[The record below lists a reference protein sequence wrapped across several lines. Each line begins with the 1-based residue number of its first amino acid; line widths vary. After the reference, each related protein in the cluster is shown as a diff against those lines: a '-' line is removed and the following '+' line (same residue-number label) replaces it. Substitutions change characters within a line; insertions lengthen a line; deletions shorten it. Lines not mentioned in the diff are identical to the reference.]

1 MAKFEN
7 YEKPDYI
14 PEQIDSVFFES
25 YDDKRSRQL
34 ENKLNKLVAE
44 LPVYVEDYVQAKLH
58 AENEWQRLS
67 IKTVWNYLLEFRLF
81 LRYLDEQEYPI
92 DHDDMQ
98 HLDKMLELQAARI
111 RKFSIEKL
119 HELTQ
124 SDAQNW
130 LEHAKDYRYANEY
143 RSNARKSI
151 KTKRVAL
158 NSIFRFLFP
167 DNMELG
173 NLFNFVNVEIPVIQ
187 FTYPNVNEQALATFK
202 KHKQENVLYKPEV
215 EKLITG
221 MREALEREH
230 LREANRFLKLSQ
242 KPWGDDP
249 EQQRLC
255 RVHAAIAHR
264 NLLMVLLMTD
274 DGCRLS
280 SSELSA
286 MDLDMVDFRN
296 RQITFQPRGG
306 DIYTKEYS
314 EDVAEFMPE
323 YVNKYRAVLSPQNF
337 SQQNAFFISRKHARM
352 APRSIQEMAQKA
364 GSKILGRG
372 KLSPNQ
378 IRFWKDV
385 PYNLSLKEE

>member
-25 YDDKRSRQL
+25 YDDKRNRQL
-34 ENKLNKLVAE
+34 EDKLSKLVAE
-44 LPVYVEDYVQAKLH
+44 LPVYVEDYVQAKLRPKH
-58 AENEWQRLS
+58 ERERLS
-67 IKTVWNYLLEFRLF
+67 LKTVLNYLLEFRLF
-81 LRYLDEQEYPI
+81 LRYIDEQEHPI
-92 DHDDMQ
+92 NHDDIQ
-98 HLDKMLELQAARI
+98 HLDKALELQAARI
-111 RKFSIEKL
+111 RKFPIEKL
-119 HELTQ
+119 HTITQ
-124 SDAQNW
+124 DDAQQW
-130 LEHAKDYRYANEY
+130 LEHVKDYRYANKY
-143 RSNARKSI
+143 RCNARKSV

-158 NSIFRFLFP
+158 NSIFCFLFP

-221 MREALEREH
+221 MREVLEREH

-286 MDLDMVDFRN
+286 MDLDMVNFRN
-296 RQITFQPRGG
+296 RQITFQPQGG
-306 DIYTKEYS
+306 DVYTKKYS
-314 EDVAEFMPE
+314 ESVAELMPE
-323 YVNKYRAVLSPQNF
+323 YVNKYRTVLSPQNF

-352 APRSIQEMAQKA
+352 ATRSIQEMVQKA
-364 GSKILGRG
+364 GSKILGRST
-372 KLSPNQ
+372 LSPNQ
-378 IRFWKDV
+378 IRFWKEV
-385 PYNLSLKEE
+385 PYNLSWKDE

>member
-44 LPVYVEDYVQAKLH
+44 LPPYAEEYVQAKLH

-67 IKTVWNYLLEFRLF
+67 MQTVLNYLLEFRLF
-81 LRYLDEQEYPI
+81 LRFLDEQENPI
-92 DHDDMQ
+92 NHNNMQ
-98 HLDKMLELQAARI
+98 HLDKALELQAARI
-111 RKFSIEKL
+111 RSFSIENL
-119 HELTQ
+119 RTITQ
-124 SDAQNW
+124 DDAQQW
-130 LEHAKDYRYANEY
+130 LEHVKDYRYANEY
-143 RSNARKSI
+143 RRNARKSI
-151 KTKRVAL
+151 KTKRTAL

-167 DNMELG
+167 DNMRLRD
-173 NLFNFVNVEIPVIQ
+173 LFSSVNVEIPIIQ
-187 FTYPNVNEQALATFK
+187 CEFPIVNDNTLAIFK
-202 KHKQENVLYKPEV
+202 RHVQEDVLFKPEV
-215 EKLITG
+215 DKLIEG
-221 MREALEREH
+221 MRNVLARER
-230 LREANRFLKLSQ
+230 LRESNRFLKLSQ
-242 KPWGDDP
+242 KPWADDP

-255 RVHAAIAHR
+255 RLYAAIAQR
-264 NLLMVLLMTD
+264 NLLMVLLMAD
-274 DGCRLS
+274 DRCRLS

-296 RQITFQPRGG
+296 RQITFQLRGG

-314 EDVAEFMPE
+314 EDVAELMPE
-323 YVNKYRAVLSPQNF
+323 YVNKYRIVLSPQNF

-352 APRSIQEMAQKA
+352 ATRSIQEMVQKA
-364 GSKILGRG
+364 GSKILGRS
-372 KLSPNQ
+372 KLTTNQ

-385 PYNLSLKEE
+385 PYNLSWNEQ